1 MAEQT
6 GTAKGYAGPEV
17 TVTITR
23 EPNRTLAVDI
33 QQLRLSKKKGD
44 LAGWQ
49 LSGGGDF
56 TLEFEDP
63 SPFDRREYDQDTAR
77 NLPLRAGVDYR
88 SYKYTVKVT
97 GYPDLDPEVI
107 VDQ

>member
-1 MAEQT
+1 MTEQT

-17 TVTITR
+17 TVTISR
-23 EPNRTLAVDI
+23 EPNGTLAVDK
-33 QQLRLSKKKGD
+33 QQLPLSKKKGD

-49 LSGGGDF
+49 LSGGGGF

-63 SPFDRREYDQDTAR
+63 SPFDRREYNQDTAR
-77 NLPLRAGVDYR
+77 NVPLRSDVKYG

-97 GYPDLDPEVI
+97 GYPDLDPDVI